1 MNVFTID
8 LSSVIK
14 LTDDQFYELCQKNS
28 DIKFERN
35 AQGELI
41 IMPPTGGETGN
52 CNAEITIDFGIWNRQ
67 IKLGKVFDSSTGF
80 KLPNGADRSP
90 DVAWIKQE
98 RWDALTPAQKE
109 KFPPIS
115 PDFVLELMSPTDTLQ
130 KTQEKM
136 QEYMENQVKL
146 GWLIDRKTR
155 RVEICR
161 QGKEVEVLES
171 PTELSGEDVL
181 PGFVLKMQIVFWG

>member
-1 MNVFTID
+1 MNTFTID

-28 DIKFERN
+28 DVKFERN
-35 AQGELI
+35 AKGELI
-41 IMPPTGGETGN
+41 IMAPTGGETGN

-67 IKLGKVFDSSTGF
+67 TKLGKVFDSSTGF

-98 RWDALTPAQKE
+98 RWDALTPAQKQ
-109 KFPPIS
+109 KFPPMA

-136 QEYMENQVKL
+136 QEYMDNQVKL

-155 RVEICR
+155 RVEIYR
-161 QGKEVEVLES
+161 QRKEVEVLES

-181 PGFVLKMQIVFWG
+181 PGFVFKMQIVWG